1 MPADYDDEY
10 DDDDIEE
17 VDEYD
22 EDDDDDVEEVEEI
35 DEDEVE
41 MSKGRRQLRR
51 GRLSEFSDK
60 LTGGAARPGEQDVK
74 KSPFVMVMAGAI
86 AGLAIMAL
94 VVTVMLLSASE
105 ERAFTA
111 AMEKLK
117 QQAYPEAEIMFEKF
131 LMGYPGSDYEEA
143 ARIGKHK
150 AKVQKYTAAE
160 SYTVEAVGEALKEL
174 KDFVD
179 NCQDFPAF
187 QDEKEDVRRFAER
200 IARVGAIVAEDRRK
214 EAPLEASRVAAKMME
229 QYAGKDKLPI
239 SIKDDIQRLQD
250 KAEAAIL
257 KQNVLATAIKEVRG
271 YLELDDTASAFQSR
285 EDLVTRYPILS
296 NDADVGSVLQEI
308 LAKEL
313 ELTGYEELGVDAST
327 EEIQTVS
334 RKSAALS
341 LRTQATVDA
350 VSQGRRVYAVGVDSC
365 YGLDSETGDP
375 LWKRNLGQGPGQAQP
390 FTPMPVNASKPAL
403 LVYQTVTNEL
413 MMLDQTDGSLIWRQ
427 SVPSPPDG
435 RPIVF
440 QQQIYLTTATAEASE
455 LWKISVDT
463 GKAIS
468 KVKFKRG
475 IVGPPAIT
483 RDEKH
488 MIIAGDSAVVYT
500 LTINP
505 LQCKTVSYVEHEIG
519 SVGAPILTMGRMQ
532 LMCDNE
538 SERARL
544 RVLDVDPN
552 SGSISVRHTEYIDGQ
567 VTGECLMRGPD
578 LFVPST
584 PQRVTAFNVNDE
596 PDANPPISKTGANQ
610 LENASVS
617 EMYLRAGPGGQL
629 WMAGQDLRKFRLR
642 TNALELDSA
651 VAAQGLHLQP
661 IQFVDQ
667 SVFVTTNQAYTS
679 SVFFTKVD
687 PQKMVG
693 QWRTVIGTNVV
704 AAGPSNNGESMIA
717 VGDFG
722 EVFRIPLQMIKD
734 GEFITNYISRYNIPD
749 KLEDLI
755 GGVAINDGR
764 LASFCGGEQ
773 PSVWTFTQSGQKE
786 QRWDLHG
793 APETQPVSLDNGLIF
808 ALPGRLQ
815 LTANRGPEVKDYL
828 AAQGGNSD
836 ITWKTLVAL
845 SGTQALAINSKNEA
859 IRVEYR
865 SNPSP
870 HLFEVSKTQLTQDV
884 NETPAV
890 LGNVLAMA
898 TSEGNLQLMSAAT
911 LETLGEAPLG
921 GIPSSMPYAAGDRIF
936 VQVARK
942 ELKVFAADSSLPQTG
957 GMKLNGN
964 FIVGTPVT
972 VPGVGF
978 VACLSDG
985 TVLVLD
991 PDGNPTGKSIE
1002 LGQQAQRG
1010 PIMVGQS
1017 LIVIGL
1023 DGSLYSVEDILN

>member
-1 MPADYDDEY
+1 MPAEDYDDEY
-10 DDDDIEE
+10 DDDIEE

-22 EDDDDDVEEVEEI
+22 EDDDEVEEVEEI

-41 MSKGRRQLRR
+41 MSKGRKQLRR
-51 GRLSEFSDK
+51 GRLSEFGDK

-74 KSPFVMVMAGAI
+74 KSPFIMVMAGAI
-86 AGLAIMAL
+86 AGLAILAL
-94 VVTVMLLSASE
+94 VFFIMLLSAGE
-105 ERAFTA
+105 ERAFKA

-131 LMGYPGSDYEEA
+131 LKGHPGSDYEEA

-174 KDFVD
+174 NEFIDV
-179 NCQDFPAF
+179 CRDFPAF
-187 QDEKEDVRRFAER
+187 KEEKEDIRRFAER

-214 EAPLEASRVAAKMME
+214 EAPLENSRVAAKIME

-271 YLELDDTASAFQSR
+271 YLELGDTGSAFQSR
-285 EDLVTRYPILS
+285 QDLVTRYPVLS
-296 NDADVGSVLQEI
+296 KDSDVAKVLDEI

-313 ELTGYEELGVDAST
+313 ELTGFEDLGIDASN
-327 EEIQTVS
+327 EETQTVS
-334 RKSAALS
+334 RKSASLC

-375 LWKRNLGQGPGQAQP
+375 LWKRNLGQNPGQDQP

-468 KVKFKRG
+468 KIKFKRG

-488 MIIAGDSAVVYT
+488 MVIAGDSAVVYT

-505 LQCKTVSYVEHEIG
+505 LQCKTVSYVEHEVG
-519 SVGAPILTMGRMQ
+519 SVEAPILTMGRVQ

-538 SERARL
+538 AERSRL
-544 RVLDVDPN
+544 RVLDVDPD
-552 SGSISVRHTEYIDGQ
+552 SGTVSVRHTEYVDGQ

-596 PDANPPISKTGANQ
+596 PDANPPISRTGSNQ

-617 EMYLRAGPGGQL
+617 KMFLRAGPGGQL

-679 SVFFTKVD
+679 SVFFTRVD
-687 PQKMVG
+687 PQQMAG

-704 AAGPSNNGESMIA
+704 AAGPSDNGESMIA

-722 EVFRIPLQMIKD
+722 EVFRVPLQTIKA
-734 GEFITNYISRYNIPD
+734 GEFVTDYISRYNIPD
-749 KLEDLI
+749 KLQDLI
-755 GGVAINDGR
+755 GGLTLRDGR
-764 LASFCGGEQ
+764 LASYCGGEQ
-773 PSVWTFTQSGQKE
+773 PSVWTFTKSGQKE
-786 QRWDLHG
+786 QRWDLNG
-793 APETQPVSLDNGLIF
+793 IPETRPVSLANGVVF

-815 LTANRGPEVKDYL
+815 LTATRGSAVKDYL
-828 AAQGGNSD
+828 AAQGGDSNVK
-836 ITWKTLVAL
+836 WKSLVAL
-845 SGTQALAINSKNEA
+845 SDTQALAINSKNEA

-870 HLFEVSKTQLTQDV
+870 HLFEVSKTQLTQNV

-890 LGNVLAMA
+890 LGHVLAVA
-898 TSEGNLQLMSAAT
+898 TSEGNLQLMSTAT
-911 LETLGEAPLG
+911 LEVLGETPLG
-921 GIPSSMPYAAGDRIF
+921 GVPSSSPYAAGGRIF
-936 VQVARK
+936 VQIARK
-942 ELKVFAADSSLPQTG
+942 ELKVYGADSSLPQTG
-957 GMKLNGN
+957 GMKLKGH
-964 FIVGTPVT
+964 FMVGTPIEVS
-972 VPGVGF
+972 GVGF
-978 VACLSDG
+978 VACLSNG

-991 PDGNPTGKSIE
+991 ADGNPTDKTIA

-1010 PIMVGQS
+1010 PIVVGQS